1 MTPTPDGAERALG
14 RDDTVTAEAKAE
26 TEVPLNPGIVANLVG
41 TALKRGGTA
50 RTTLPV
56 TASRSRPAI
65 LSKPAPEWRLG
76 TLSPTMRIV
85 TRAPGGETFRAS
97 WPANRN

>member
-1 MTPTPDGAERALG
+1 MDTSRAADGPAPGEGAGVRRTNTGMTPTPDGAERALG

-26 TEVPLNPGIVANLVG
+26 TEVPLNPGIIANLVG

-50 RTTLPV
+50 GTTLPV

-65 LSKPAPEWRLG
+65 
-76 TLSPTMRIV
+76 
-85 TRAPGGETFRAS
+85 
-97 WPANRN
+97 

>member
-1 MTPTPDGAERALG
+1 MTPTPDGAERGLG

-26 TEVPLNPGIVANLVG
+26 TEVQLNPGIIANLVG
-41 TALKRGGTA
+41 TALKKGGAA

-65 LSKPAPEWRLG
+65 
-76 TLSPTMRIV
+76 
-85 TRAPGGETFRAS
+85 
-97 WPANRN
+97 